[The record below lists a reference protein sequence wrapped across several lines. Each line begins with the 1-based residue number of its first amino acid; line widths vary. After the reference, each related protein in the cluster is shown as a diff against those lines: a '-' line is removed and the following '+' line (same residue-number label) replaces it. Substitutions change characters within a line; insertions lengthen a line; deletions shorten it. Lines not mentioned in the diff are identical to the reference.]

1 MPGGTEKMVK
11 QLLKSVREFKKD
23 ALLTPLFVVLE
34 VVMEVL
40 IPFVMAE
47 LIDKGIDAQNMSA
60 IGKYGFIL
68 VACAML
74 ALVFGA
80 AARHLCCARFD
91 RLCAQSQTRYVL
103 CGAGLFVLQHRQVLH
118 RLYRY
123 PSDDGCHERA
133 ERISDVHAHRS
144 AMPGHADLCFRHGRK
159 DQQKHGAHLCC
170 RAAGSRDRSGHC

>member
-1 MPGGTEKMVK
+1 MIKR
-11 QLLKSVREFKKD
+11 LLKSVREFKKD
-23 ALLTPLFVVLE
+23 ALLTPFFVVLE

-80 AARHLCCARFD
+80 AAGTYAARFD
-91 RLCAQSQTRYVL
+91 RFCAQSQTRYVL
-103 CGAGLFVLQHRQVLH
+103 CGAGLFVLQHR
-118 RLYRY
+118 
-123 PSDDGCHERA
+123 
-133 ERISDVHAHRS
+133 
-144 AMPGHADLCFRHGRK
+144 
-159 DQQKHGAHLCC
+159 
-170 RAAGSRDRSGHC
+170 

>member
-1 MPGGTEKMVK
+1 MVK

-23 ALLTPLFVVLE
+23 ALLTPFFVVLE

-80 AARHLCCARFD
+80 AGTLVGGLGLLVVGQRGLG
-91 RLCAQSQTRYVL
+91 L
-103 CGAGLFVLQHRQVLH
+103 AGLFRAVEFAVVDLHVVGRDGLGVFRVRLRRGFRGDVGVGLAEKAFDVLQQCV
-118 RLYRY
+118 
-123 PSDDGCHERA
+123 
-133 ERISDVHAHRS
+133 DVVGGRFFRS
-144 AMPGHADLCFRHGRK
+144 ALLLRTQLIEVFHKLSPSIFRPV
-159 DQQKHGAHLCC
+159 
-170 RAAGSRDRSGHC
+170 

>member
-1 MPGGTEKMVK
+1 MVK

-23 ALLTPLFVVLE
+23 ALLTPFFVVLE

-74 ALVFGA
+74 ALYS
-80 AARHLCCARFD
+80 ARRPAPML
-91 RLCAQSQTRYVL
+91 
-103 CGAGLFVLQHRQVLH
+103 
-118 RLYRY
+118 
-123 PSDDGCHERA
+123 RA
-133 ERISDVHAHRS
+133 LRPALRAISDTICTMRCRTFRS
-144 AMPGHADLCFRHGRK
+144 PTSISSPPALSLPV
-159 DQQKHGAHLCC
+159 
-170 RAAGSRDRSGHC
+170 

>member
-1 MPGGTEKMVK
+1 MVK

-23 ALLTPLFVVLE
+23 ALLTPFFVVLE

-74 ALVFGA
+74 ALVFGG
-80 AARHLCCARFD
+80 RHLCCARFD

-103 CGAGLFVLQHRQVLH
+103 CGAGLFVLQHR
-118 RLYRY
+118 
-123 PSDDGCHERA
+123 
-133 ERISDVHAHRS
+133 
-144 AMPGHADLCFRHGRK
+144 
-159 DQQKHGAHLCC
+159 
-170 RAAGSRDRSGHC
+170 

>member
-1 MPGGTEKMVK
+1 MVK

-23 ALLTPLFVVLE
+23 ALLTPFFVVLE

-60 IGKYGFIL
+60 IGKYGVIL

-80 AARHLCCARFD
+80 AAG
-91 RLCAQSQTRYVL
+91 T
-103 CGAGLFVLQHRQVLH
+103 
-118 RLYRY
+118 
-123 PSDDGCHERA
+123 
-133 ERISDVHAHRS
+133 
-144 AMPGHADLCFRHGRK
+144 
-159 DQQKHGAHLCC
+159 
-170 RAAGSRDRSGHC
+170 